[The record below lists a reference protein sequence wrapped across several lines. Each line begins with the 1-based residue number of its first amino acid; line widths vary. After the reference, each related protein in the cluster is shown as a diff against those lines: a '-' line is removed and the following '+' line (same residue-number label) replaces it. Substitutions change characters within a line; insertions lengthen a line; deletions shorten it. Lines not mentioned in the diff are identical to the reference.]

1 MGFPLLVKSSM
12 KNLLLIALFGL
23 MVIPLLSRAY
33 GNDEA
38 TVIGSAHKAFDA
50 CKSLKGVHVVDDG
63 HTVCLNGDV
72 QPPMFLSLISNRDK
86 IKDNVEVVLS
96 SFGGHINTSLD
107 IIEILAP
114 FHPTTVVGDACAS
127 ACGQFLF
134 LMGDRH
140 VILRCGGIFIH
151 GGPVPIETTLKS
163 KDTDLNKQAGIE
175 YTLHFFDF
183 YKGLGINTDMFT
195 KPPKSVQEQLDK
207 GEIVFWQWTP
217 NQMRAFG
224 VKGLITER
232 DPDTINMGNDAEC
245 KAANTANTAADR
257 K

>member
-1 MGFPLLVKSSM
+1 MKKIFLLTLLWLVAAPLL
-12 KNLLLIALFGL
+12 
-23 MVIPLLSRAY
+23 AY
-33 GNDEA
+33 ADNVDSA
-38 TVIGSAHKAFDA
+38 DILASAHKAFDE
-50 CKSLKGVHVVDDG
+50 CRPLKGAYVIDDG
-63 HTVCLNGDV
+63 HTVCLSGDIY
-72 QPPMFLSLISNRDK
+72 PPMFLSLISNRDK
-86 IKDNVEVVLS
+86 IKDNVHVVIS
-96 SFGGHINTSLD
+96 SWGGHINSSLD
-107 IIEILAP
+107 IIEILTP

-140 VILRCGGIFIH
+140 VILRCGGVFIH

-163 KDTDLNKQAGIE
+163 KDTDLNKQTGIE
-175 YTLHFFDF
+175 YTLRFYDF
-183 YKGLGINTDMFT
+183 YKKRGINTDMLT
-195 KPPKSVQEQLDK
+195 KPPEDIQKRLDK

-224 VKGLITER
+224 VKGLVTER

-245 KAANTANTAADR
+245 KASNTANTAPDR

>member
-1 MGFPLLVKSSM
+1 M
-12 KNLLLIALFGL
+12 KKFSLIALLSL
-23 MVIPLLSRAY
+23 MALSPLVQADGS
-33 GNDEA
+33 NEA
-38 TVIGSAHKAFDA
+38 DILASAHKSFDA
-50 CKSLKGVHVVDDG
+50 CKSLKDVQVVDDG
-63 HTVCLNGDV
+63 HTVCLNGGIF
-72 QPPMFLSLISNRDK
+72 PPMFVSLMSKRDK
-86 IKDNVEVVLS
+86 IKDNVQVVLS
-96 SFGGHINTSLD
+96 SYGGHINTSLD
-107 IIEILAP
+107 IIEVLAP

-140 VILRCGGIFIH
+140 VILRCGGVFIH

-163 KDTDLNKQAGIE
+163 KDTDLEKQTGIE
-175 YTLHFFDF
+175 YTLHFYDF
-183 YKGLGINTDMFT
+183 YKQLGINTDMLT
-195 KPPKSVQEQLDK
+195 KPPKSVQDQLDH
-207 GEIVFWQWTP
+207 GQIVFWQWTP

-245 KAANTANTAADR
+245 KEYNTRNTASDH